1 MNPAAWQAEAA
12 TVCEGFDHEDA
23 GRLDA
28 NAAASS
34 LLQAAEYFA
43 AKDAAPRR
51 STKQAP
57 VA

>member
-1 MNPAAWQAEAA
+1 MNPAAWQAEAL

-23 GRLDA
+23 DRLDA
-28 NAAASS
+28 NAAADS

-51 STKQAP
+51 SAKRVPMA
-57 VA
+57 